1 MSDERK
7 PKVRSLGELPQ
18 GIAPPSDLWPQIA
31 ARLNAH
37 ERPRQERPT
46 LRDPRWR
53 WGALAAS
60 LVAALT
66 IGVWIGRGQLPFG
79 TAGTGAHRAGS
90 SDIVDA
96 SYVNDP
102 RYREQRAALLRTLD
116 ARLANLPPESRAKV
130 RASLATIH
138 QSMRDIQAA
147 LGQDPGNALLQEL
160 LIDTYQDEMRV
171 LTALQDTGAAGGES

>member
-7 PKVRSLGELPQ
+7 PKVRNLSELPR
-18 GIAPPSDLWPQIA
+18 GIAPPHDLWPQIA
-31 ARLNAH
+31 AHLTAQDAAERRPSSRAPRL
-37 ERPRQERPT
+37 
-46 LRDPRWR
+46 RWA
-53 WGALAAS
+53 ALAAS
-60 LVAALT
+60 LAAAVAV
-66 IGVWIGRGQLPFG
+66 GVWIGRGMLPLSPP
-79 TAGTGAHRAGS
+79 GTGVRGPS
-90 SDIVDA
+90 PTEMIGA

-116 ARLANLPPESRAKV
+116 ARLASLPPESRAKV

-138 QSMRDIQAA
+138 QSMRDIEAA

-171 LTALQDTGAAGGES
+171 LTALQDTSPAGGES